1 MDVQFDSKE
10 LLASRA
16 FASPVRLG
24 VFIHLAAMVSSTDD
38 LRIMLKPSVLAEH
51 LQATRGQVE
60 DAIASLAKHGIVR
73 LDKKE
78 GQRGEWLIDLGPSSH
93 YLHGDWCKAMPTS
106 VPVRE
111 LMQAWDKGMEVATGS
126 PPIRMWKDY
135 WREKTDW
142 TTLFEALGPKI
153 FVAIEAYFQDKAN
166 AQWDYNLTVFCRKAQ
181 SLAEL
186 DDKRAWRT

>member
-1 MDVQFDSKE
+1 
-10 LLASRA
+10 
-16 FASPVRLG
+16 
-24 VFIHLAAMVSSTDD
+24 
-38 LRIMLKPSVLAEH
+38 
-51 LQATRGQVE
+51 
-60 DAIASLAKHGIVR
+60 
-73 LDKKE
+73 
-78 GQRGEWLIDLGPSSH
+78 
-93 YLHGDWCKAMPTS
+93 
-106 VPVRE
+106 
-111 LMQAWDKGMEVATGS
+111 MEVATGS